1 MKTEKFDVTGMTCSA
16 CVSHIEK
23 SVHKLDGVKSVS
35 VNLLTNSMT
44 VTFDDLKLNNA
55 AIEDSV
61 EDAGYKAIIQDVAKA
76 TNDENSL
83 DAIDKEQKEL
93 KRRLII
99 SVLALVPL
107 MYFSM
112 AHMLGLPYPP
122 ILHQFRY
129 AFVNVFIQLWLAL
142 PVLFVNRI
150 YFING
155 FKSLF
160 RFTPNMNSLIAIG
173 AGAAMIYGIWGLYRI
188 NKAVWMFDVETV
200 IRFTHDMYFESAATI
215 VTLITLGKYLEARSK
230 GHTSGALR
238 KLISIVPK
246 TACVLRHKMELEIPI
261 AEVVIDDIIVV
272 RPGQQVPVDGIVY
285 TGDSTVDESALT
297 GESIPVHKEKGDK
310 VLSASINK
318 TGYFTMKAT
327 RVGKD
332 TTLSQII
339 SLVEEASSSKAPISK
354 LADQISAIFVPVV
367 IGIALLSSILWILTG
382 HSFQFSLSIGIAVLV
397 ISCPCALGLAT
408 PVAIM
413 VGTGKGAENGILI
426 KSAEALQQGKDIDT
440 IVLDKTGTVTEGKP
454 RVTDIVHCNQIS
466 TDELL
471 RIAASL
477 EKLSE
482 HPLAEAILEQA
493 RQRNLSFYPAEH
505 FKAISGKGITAI
517 IDGNTYYAGNQK
529 MMEEFAVLS
538 SHCTEILDKL
548 ASEGKTPLLIADAH
562 QIIGLIAVSDVVKT
576 TSRASIE
583 NLHQLGLK
591 VVMLTGDHIRTA
603 EAIAKQVGIDTI
615 VAGVLP
621 HEKAREITR
630 LQEEGHTVAMV
641 GDGINDA
648 PALMKAD
655 LGIAI
660 GAGTDVAIESA
671 DVVLM
676 RSDLLDAVTTLRLSK
691 AVMTNIRQNLFWAF
705 FYNVIGIPL
714 AAGAFYHM
722 FGWKLNPMFAAAA
735 MSFSSVTVVLNA
747 LRLRSFQPLK
757 TDIAQTAVAT
767 QYEVQIQTMPMPEK
781 DKIVIQKNKFSFVMS
796 EKTITI
802 EGMSCAH
809 CSSRVEKALNAID
822 GVQATVS
829 LEEKTA
835 KISTSKQVTDATLRE
850 AVEKAGYEVVDI
862 K

>member
-23 SVHKLDGVKSVS
+23 SVQKLDGVRSVS

-44 VTFDDLKLNNA
+44 VTFDELKQTNA
-55 AIEDSV
+55 GIEDSV
-61 EDAGYKAIIQDVAKA
+61 GDAGYKATLQPVGTVK
-76 TNDENSL
+76 NDEKSL
-83 DAIDKEQKEL
+83 DAIDKEQKDL

-129 AFVNVFIQLWLAL
+129 SFVNVFIQLWLAL
-142 PVLFVNRI
+142 PVLFVNRF

-155 FKSLF
+155 FRALI

-173 AGAAMIYGIWGLYRI
+173 ASAAVVYGIWGLFRI
-188 NKAVWMFDVETV
+188 NKAVWMFDVRTV

-230 GHTSGALR
+230 SRTSGALR
-238 KLISIVPK
+238 KLIAIVPK
-246 TACVLRHKMELEIPI
+246 TACVLRYKMELEIPI
-261 AEVVIDDIIVV
+261 NEVLVDDIVVV
-272 RPGQQVPVDGIVY
+272 RPGQQVPVDGVVY
-285 TGDSTVDESALT
+285 TGNSTVDESALT
-297 GESIPVHKEKGDK
+297 GESIPVHKEKGDR

-318 TGYFTMKAT
+318 AGYFTMKAT

-354 LADQISAIFVPVV
+354 LADRISAVFVPVV
-367 IGIALLSSILWILTG
+367 IGIALLSSVFWLATG

-440 IVLDKTGTVTEGKP
+440 IVLDKTGTITEGKP
-454 RVTDIVHCNQIS
+454 RVTNIVHCNLVS

-477 EKLSE
+477 ENLSE

-493 RQRNLSFYPAEH
+493 RQRNLSLYPTDN
-505 FKAISGKGITAI
+505 FKAISGKGITAVI
-517 IDGNTYYAGNQK
+517 GGKKYFAGNQK
-529 MMEEFAVLS
+529 MMEEFSILS
-538 SHCTEILDKL
+538 SHCTQILEEL
-548 ASEGKTPLLIADAH
+548 ASEGKTPLLVADDH
-562 QIIGLIAVSDVVKT
+562 QIIGLIAVSDVVKP
-576 TSRASIE
+576 TSRASIDH
-583 NLHQLGLK
+583 LHQLGLK

-603 EAIAKQVGIDTI
+603 EAIGRQLGIDTI
-615 VAGVLP
+615 ISGVLP
-621 HEKAREITR
+621 HEKAHEITR
-630 LQEEGHTVAMV
+630 LQNAGHAVAMV

-648 PALMKAD
+648 PALMQAD

-671 DVVLM
+671 DIVLM

-691 AVMTNIRQNLFWAF
+691 AVMINIRQNLFWAF

-714 AAGAFYHM
+714 AAGVFYHL

-747 LRLRSFQPLK
+747 LRLRNFRPLK
-757 TDIAQTAVAT
+757 TDIAQTAVFT
-767 QYEVQIQTMPMPEK
+767 QYEVQVQTIDIPSIKKESP
-781 DKIVIQKNKFSFVMS
+781 KNKFSFIMS
-796 EKTITI
+796 EKTIFI
-802 EGMSCAH
+802 EGMSCGH
-809 CSSRVEKALNAID
+809 CSARVEKALNAIE
-822 GVQATVS
+822 GVQAKVS
-829 LEEKTA
+829 LDEKVA
-835 KISTSKQVTDATLRE
+835 KVSFSKQVEDEKLTE
-850 AVEKAGYEVVDI
+850 AVENAGYEVVKI
-862 K
+862 E